1 MAERLC
7 ITIRVEHDII
17 LEGDEDIYNEFTSLS
32 YLLTLENNKD
42 ISLDIFLYDMQCKEN
57 YLFEILAACGIS
69 FLKKI
74 DIHSPYGKEYTEW
87 YRKKYNNAFEESPMP
102 ISPLTIEDTG
112 NIVLSSSNLDK
123 QYTDKGEYVTPGF
136 TINTENY
143 DETTD
148 EIIKTLCEIL
158 SGAGAEIAIK

>member
-1 MAERLC
+1 MTDRLC
-7 ITIRVEHDII
+7 ITID
-17 LEGDEDIYNEFTSLS
+17 GDLDNNGFSSLA
-32 YLLTLENNKD
+32 YTLTLENNED
-42 ISLDIFLYDMQCKEN
+42 ISLDVFLYDNQCKEN
-57 YLFEILAACGIS
+57 FLFSILTACGIG
-69 FLKKI
+69 FIKKI
-74 DIHSPYGKEYTEW
+74 VIQAAEDKEQMEAYIKDNHDI
-87 YRKKYNNAFEESPMP
+87 FVESDMP

>member
-1 MAERLC
+1 MEAY
-7 ITIRVEHDII
+7 IKDNHDI
-17 LEGDEDIYNEFTSLS
+17 FV
-32 YLLTLENNKD
+32 
-42 ISLDIFLYDMQCKEN
+42 
-57 YLFEILAACGIS
+57 
-69 FLKKI
+69 
-74 DIHSPYGKEYTEW
+74 
-87 YRKKYNNAFEESPMP
+87 ESDMP

-123 QYTDKGEYVTPGF
+123 QYIEKGEYVTSGF
-136 TINTENY
+136 TIYTENY